1 MHRSSFP
8 CPAQLCITASPFLA
22 LLIVCYPSRTVATML
37 IHLSAFVG
45 FSNESIRNR
54 LAGLDLSLLLDG
66 SLSWTMRC
74 GFRKCLSTARVD
86 LPSECRSAY
95 MARNACVRA
104 RTDQS
109 FTACVHAW
117 LATLLHGPCGYKPS
131 TEALLGGSFVD
142 RSAERFEFTCS
153 ARRSPSSCA
162 LSLGFDHTLP
172 AARPFRNTVRLV
184 LALLGRLEGMA

>member
-1 MHRSSFP
+1 MHRTSFP
-8 CPAQLCITASPFLA
+8 CPARLCITASPFLA
-22 LLIVCYPSRTVATML
+22 LFIVCYPSRTVATML

-54 LAGLDLSLLLDG
+54 LAGLDLSLLPDG

-86 LPSECRSAY
+86 LPSECRSGY

-104 RTDQS
+104 RT
-109 FTACVHAW
+109 AVHR
-117 LATLLHGPCGYKPS
+117 PYGYKPS
-131 TEALLGGSFVD
+131 TEALLGGGFVD

-162 LSLGFDHTLP
+162 LSLGFDHKFP
-172 AARPFRNTVRLV
+172 AARPFRNTARFV
-184 LALLGRLEGMA
+184 LALLGRLVGMA